1 MPLDAEVAAAVVR
14 TADQIYPPARV
25 SLREVGLRDGLQ
37 LVKTFPTHAAKKRW
51 IAIDHAAGVRHFE
64 VGSYLP
70 ADRFPQFA
78 DVDELVDVVAGLP
91 GAWSSVLV
99 LNQRGAERALMG
111 RADEITAV
119 ISASEAHN
127 LANIRRT
134 REASLAE
141 FEAILAMRAGLA
153 RRPLVSLAIPMSF
166 GCSISGP
173 VATGEVVRLAVAA
186 AELGADLI
194 GLADTVGYAGPRQ
207 VRDLIRAVRRE
218 IGVLPLNLHL
228 HDTRGMG
235 VANAAAALDEG
246 VRLLDGSLAGLGGCP
261 FAPKATGN
269 VVLED
274 LVFLCQTM
282 GFDVPI
288 DIDTLL
294 TAREVLAEA
303 MPDETLYGALAKAG
317 LPLGF
322 ERATTR

>member
-1 MPLDAEVAAAVVR
+1 MPLDAELAASVAR
-14 TADQIYPPARV
+14 SADQIYPRDRI

-37 LVKTFPTHAAKKRW
+37 LVKTFPTHEAKERW
-51 IAIDHAAGVRHFE
+51 IGIDHAAGVRHFE
-64 VGSYLP
+64 AGSYLP

-78 DVDELVDVVAGLP
+78 DVDDLVDAVARLP

-99 LNQRGAERALMG
+99 LNLRGAERALAG

-127 LANIRRT
+127 LANVRRT
-134 REASLAE
+134 REQGLAE
-141 FEAILAMRAGLA
+141 FRQILALRAGQA
-153 RRPLVSLAIPMSF
+153 HRPLVSLAIPMSF

-173 VATGEVVRLAVAA
+173 VVIDEVVRLAAA
-186 AELGADLI
+186 GAEAGADLI

-207 VRDLIRAVRRE
+207 VRDVIHAVRRE
-218 IGVLPLNLHL
+218 VGELPICLHL

-235 VANAAAALDEG
+235 IANAAAALDEG
-246 VRLLDGSLAGLGGCP
+246 IRVLDGSLAGLGGCP

-274 LVFLCQTM
+274 LAFLCQTM
-282 GFDVPI
+282 GFPVPI
-288 DIDTLL
+288 DIDTLV

-303 MPDETLYGALAKAG
+303 MPDEKLYGALAKAG

-322 ERATTR
+322 ERVAAR